1 MVFVGVIDFC
11 HTNCKWMRDAA
22 ASTPYPC
29 IGFHKFRFRQP
40 AAGTHSF
47 HLPGMTTNPQKTDFG
62 HSGLYDRSI
71 FQNEF
76 TAQFSKSGRYN
87 AAAIPDML
95 NLLGMMERDPGIADV
110 RQAAYML
117 ATVMWETTSP
127 TTVARPA
134 LSKKSRPLMDKQNQ
148 PVMVRERK
156 WLMTMAPV
164 DEVGRGKGR
173 RYYEPVKVKKLP
185 SGSVRIT
192 EQDGDQFTVSPA
204 GLIAP
209 ITKNAKMGTA
219 DGGAADAAYA
229 QDDGVE
235 QAYFGRGYV
244 QLTWWSNYAT
254 AGVALGRGLDLL
266 INPELVK
273 TPEVAYKLMSQGMR
287 TGRGF
292 ANGRSFSQ
300 YFSAGSTNYV
310 AARGMVNGSD
320 HATDIA
326 GIAQQ
331 FEKILL
337 KARIS
342 RVVGEVIQ

>member
-1 MVFVGVIDFC
+1 
-11 HTNCKWMRDAA
+11 
-22 ASTPYPC
+22 
-29 IGFHKFRFRQP
+29 
-40 AAGTHSF
+40 
-47 HLPGMTTNPQKTDFG
+47 
-62 HSGLYDRSI
+62 
-71 FQNEF
+71 
-76 TAQFSKSGRYN
+76 
-87 AAAIPDML
+87 ML
-95 NLLGMMERDPGIADV
+95 
-110 RQAAYML
+110 
-117 ATVMWETTSP
+117 
-127 TTVARPA
+127 
-134 LSKKSRPLMDKQNQ
+134 
-148 PVMVRERK
+148 RERK

-192 EQDGDQFTVSPA
+192 EQDGDQFTVSPT
-204 GLIAP
+204 GLITP
-209 ITKNAKMGTA
+209 LTKKAKMGTA
-219 DGGAADAAYA
+219 EGGTADAAYA
-229 QDDGVE
+229 EDDGVE
-235 QAYFGRGYV
+235 QAYFGRGYAV
-244 QLTWWSNYAT
+244 

-266 INPELVK
+266 LNPELVK
-273 TPEVAYKLMSQGMR
+273 TPEVAYALMSQGMR

-310 AARGMVNGSD
+310 AARSMVNGSD

-342 RVVGEVIQ
+342 RTLEEVTP

>member
-1 MVFVGVIDFC
+1 MRGEGTPIPCLCIGFC
-11 HTNCKWMRDAA
+11 SLRFPRLA
-22 ASTPYPC
+22 ASTHPL
-29 IGFHKFRFRQP
+29 
-40 AAGTHSF
+40 
-47 HLPGMTTNPQKTDFG
+47 HLPGMTTTLPRTDYG

-87 AAAIPDML
+87 AAAIPDMVT
-95 NLLGMMERDPGIADV
+95 LLGMMERDPGITDV
-110 RQAAYML
+110 RQVAYML

-127 TTVARPA
+127 TTISRPA
-134 LSKKSRPLMDKQNQ
+134 LSKKGRPLVDKHKQ

-164 DEVGRGKGR
+164 DEVGRGNGR
-173 RYYEPVKVKKLP
+173 RYHEPVKVKQLP

-204 GLIAP
+204 GLISP
-209 ITKNAKMGTA
+209 VTRNAKMGTV
-219 DGGAADAAYA
+219 DGGVADAVYA
-229 QDDGVE
+229 RDDGVE

-254 AGVALGRGLDLL
+254 SGVALGRGLDLL
-266 INPELVK
+266 VNPELVK
-273 TPEVAYKLMSQGMR
+273 TPEVAYALMSHGMR

-292 ANGRSFSQ
+292 ANGRSFPQ
-300 YFSAGSTNYV
+300 YFSAGATNYV

-320 HATDIA
+320 HAADIA
-326 GIAQQ
+326 AIALQ

-337 KARIS
+337 KARVA
-342 RVVGEVIQ
+342 RVNEEVTP

>member
-1 MVFVGVIDFC
+1 MP
-11 HTNCKWMRDAA
+11 AA
-22 ASTPYPC
+22 A
-29 IGFHKFRFRQP
+29 
-40 AAGTHSF
+40 THQF
-47 HLPGMTTNPQKTDFG
+47 HLFGMTTNSQKTDFG

-71 FQNEF
+71 FQDEF

-87 AAAIPDML
+87 AAAIPNML
-95 NLLGMMERDPGIADV
+95 NLLGMMERDPGVTDV
-110 RQAAYML
+110 RQVAYML
-117 ATVMWETTSP
+117 ATVLWETTSP
-127 TTVARPA
+127 ITVARPA
-134 LSKKSRPLMDKQNQ
+134 LTKKGRPLLDKHNQ
-148 PVMVRERK
+148 PVMLRERK

-192 EQDGDQFTVSPA
+192 EQDGDQFIVSPT
-204 GLIAP
+204 GLITP
-209 ITKNAKMGTA
+209 LTKKAKMGTTE
-219 DGGAADAAYA
+219 GGTADAAYTE
-229 QDDGVE
+229 DDGVE

-244 QLTWWSNYAT
+244 QLTWWSNYAV

-266 INPELVK
+266 LNPELVK
-273 TPEVAYKLMSQGMR
+273 TPEVAYALMSQGMR

-310 AARGMVNGSD
+310 AARSMVNGSD
-320 HATDIA
+320 HASDIA
-326 GIAQQ
+326 SIAQQ

-342 RVVGEVIQ
+342 RTLEEVTP